1 MSTAG
6 DGREAAL
13 PPEEGARAHAD
24 ALLQTA
30 VGRGRLSLA
39 EYEDRSAQVWR
50 VGTSAELASVTA
62 DLTVLTPLPATAM
75 TRRTRAR
82 QHTVAVF
89 SENVTTGPVSSP
101 LAATAIFG
109 SAVLDLRRTDLP
121 DEVDVTAVAVF
132 GETKVLVP
140 RGALVNTRGAAV
152 MGDRSVRVDP
162 AQPGAPVI
170 NIHATAVMGSVSIG
184 HGADNNE
191 PSGGASLNKDQQTP
205 DRRTEHHRSVQR
217 RAHRRSLWGVL
228 VPVVVVGAAAFGVTQ
243 VATADH
249 GTVFGSGS
257 VTVQPGQS
265 SVDVGTLFG
274 SYKVIVPD
282 NARVATT
289 GSMVFGSTEC
299 QAACST
305 TGTGPLITVH
315 ATGAFGSVQV
325 ITQTEAQQDNNN
337 N

>member
-1 MSTAG
+1 MTP
-6 DGREAAL
+6 D
-13 PPEEGARAHAD
+13 EGARAHAD
-24 ALLQTA
+24 ALLQAA

-50 VGTSAELASVTA
+50 VGTSAELATVTA
-62 DLTVLTPLPATAM
+62 DLTASTSRPAIAVPAP
-75 TRRTRAR
+75 TRAR

-101 LAATAIFG
+101 LAATAVFG

-121 DEVDVTAVAVF
+121 DEVDVSAVAVF

-140 RGALVNTRGAAV
+140 RGAMVNTRGAAV

-162 AQPGAPVI
+162 AEPGAPII
-170 NIHATAVMGSVSIG
+170 NVHATAVMGSVSIG
-184 HGADNNE
+184 HG
-191 PSGGASLNKDQQTP
+191 GGGESAGVSLSKDDRTP
-205 DRRTEHHRSVQR
+205 DRGREHHGNVLR
-217 RAHRRSLWGVL
+217 RQHRRSLWGVL
-228 VPVVVVGAAAFGVTQ
+228 VPAVVVGAAAFGVTQ

-249 GTVFGSGS
+249 GSVFGSGS

-282 NARVATT
+282 DARVSTT

-315 ATGAFGSVQV
+315 ATGAFGSVEV
-325 ITQTEAQQDNNN
+325 LTQTENSQDNTKN
-337 N
+337 